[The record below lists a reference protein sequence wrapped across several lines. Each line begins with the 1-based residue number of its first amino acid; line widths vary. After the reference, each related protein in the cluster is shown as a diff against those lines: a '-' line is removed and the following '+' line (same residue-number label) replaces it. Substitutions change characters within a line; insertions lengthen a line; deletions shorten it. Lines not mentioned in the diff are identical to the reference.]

1 LLQQE
6 NYVKAVHLQRILA
19 LIFIGLGAWC
29 LLFPASVELFVMRP
43 AYYVGNSTSELFV
56 ACFGAQAILVGAV
69 IYTSRFLPSTFLI
82 FGIVAS
88 VPFFGF
94 NYYFYFVR
102 GMFTDWM
109 VLDFV
114 GNIGILACGLWG
126 YRLSLKEAAA
136 NNSSMDSSLKSTVLP

>member
-1 LLQQE
+1 M
-6 NYVKAVHLQRILA
+6 KAVHLQRILA

>member
-1 LLQQE
+1 M
-6 NYVKAVHLQRILA
+6 KAIHLQRILA
-19 LIFIGLGAWC
+19 FIFIALGTWC
-29 LLFPASVELFVMRP
+29 LLFPAVVESFVMRP

-56 ACFGAQAILVGAV
+56 ACFGAQAILVGTV

-114 GNIGILACGLWG
+114 GNIGIFASGLWG
-126 YRLSLKEAAA
+126 YRLSLKEATA
-136 NNSSMDSSLKSTVLP
+136 NNSFRPNLLRKSA

>member
-1 LLQQE
+1 M
-6 NYVKAVHLQRILA
+6 KAVHLQRILA

-102 GMFTDWM
+102 SMFTDWM

>member
-1 LLQQE
+1 M
-6 NYVKAVHLQRILA
+6 KAVHIQRALA
-19 LIFIGLGAWC
+19 LIFIVLGGWC
-29 LLFPASVELFVMRP
+29 LLFPAVVESFVMRP

-56 ACFGAQAILVGAV
+56 ACFGAQAILVGTV

-114 GNIGILACGLWG
+114 GNVGILACGLWG

-136 NNSSMDSSLKSTVLP
+136 NNSFKPKPLRGSA

>member
-1 LLQQE
+1 MEGFL
-6 NYVKAVHLQRILA
+6 KAVHIQRALA
-19 LIFIGLGAWC
+19 LIFILLGGWC
-29 LLFPASVELFVMRP
+29 LLFPAVVESFVMRP

-56 ACFGAQAILVGAV
+56 ACFGAQAILVGIV

-136 NNSSMDSSLKSTVLP
+136 NNSFKPKPLRGSA

>member
-1 LLQQE
+1 L
-6 NYVKAVHLQRILA
+6 KAIHLQRILA

-29 LLFPASVELFVMRP
+29 LLFPAVVELFVMRP

-56 ACFGAQAILVGAV
+56 ACFGAQAILVGTV

-109 VLDFV
+109 ILDFV
-114 GNIGILACGLWG
+114 GNVGIFACGLWG
-126 YRLSLKEAAA
+126 YRLSLKEAEA
-136 NNSSMDSSLKSTVLP
+136 NNSFNPKPLRGSA

>member
-1 LLQQE
+1 L
-6 NYVKAVHLQRILA
+6 KAVHIQRALA
-19 LIFIGLGAWC
+19 LIFILLGGWC
-29 LLFPASVELFVMRP
+29 LLFPAVVESFVMRP

-56 ACFGAQAILVGAV
+56 ACFGAQAILVGIV
-69 IYTSRFLPSTFLI
+69 IYTSRFLPGTFLI

-136 NNSSMDSSLKSTVLP
+136 NNSFKPKPLRGSA

>member
-1 LLQQE
+1 
-6 NYVKAVHLQRILA
+6 VKAVHLQRILA